1 MGAYYNKFFMRGR
14 KDLVQSMMYGSES
27 DEKISEQ
34 LEAQLLAGPTEAK
47 KEPSPSVK
55 EIETPQVYGAN
66 IKPTSMGDP
75 QDDDE
80 EEEEDMVSGSPET
93 VPPPT
98 DGFLKSEQDKAIL
111 AAAAEARMV
120 YNKMIQEEQKRVMI
134 QEEQKRVM
142 IQEEQK
148 RAAPRMSMEDRLKL
162 EFLRGQQALSFP
174 SGAMKESPMDM
185 NMASILRGQYQ
196 RSSNNVP
203 SYNTRPIQY
212 PPPPEPQERF
222 QDMNIRSLTS
232 RLTQIQM
239 QKERT
244 ERQIQM
250 AKEMM
255 MQERRSSMSS
265 TGSASQGYATGDVN
279 VISPTESERVAAQ
292 QQHQQLRGIEMQL
305 MNEMSIGRGR
315 SSQSSFPFS
324 DVSPRSNTEFMN
336 NMSNS
341 DYLAMLQ
348 RRRMMSSRSG
358 ASSMPFPAMS
368 SSLGS
373 SHSGLTRGMISKI
386 MNSSKTHQEIM
397 MMAARDLREGG
408 PSMMQRRQ
416 QLDTQGTTE
425 APKATTSDMPS
436 RLPPLKRKNSGRAS
450 AA

>member
-1 MGAYYNKFFMRGR
+1 MRGR
-14 KDLVQSMMYGSES
+14 KDLVESMMYGSES

-34 LEAQLLAGPTEAK
+34 LEAQLLAGPTEA
-47 KEPSPSVK
+47 SPSVK

-80 EEEEDMVSGSPET
+80 EEEEDVVSGSPET

-98 DGFLKSEQDKAIL
+98 DSFLKSEQDKAIL

-120 YNKMIQEEQKRVMI
+120 YNKMIQEEQKRM
-134 QEEQKRVM
+134 M

-148 RAAPRMSMEDRLKL
+148 RAAPRMSMADRLKL
-162 EFLRGQQALSFP
+162 EFLRGRQQALSFP
-174 SGAMKESPMDM
+174 SGAMNESPMDM

-239 QKERT
+239 EKERT

-292 QQHQQLRGIEMQL
+292 QQQQQLRGIEMQL
-305 MNEMSIGRGR
+305 MNEMSIGRGEII
-315 SSQSSFPFS
+315 SVFFPF
-324 DVSPRSNTEFMN
+324 
-336 NMSNS
+336 
-341 DYLAMLQ
+341 L
-348 RRRMMSSRSG
+348 
-358 ASSMPFPAMS
+358 
-368 SSLGS
+368 
-373 SHSGLTRGMISKI
+373 
-386 MNSSKTHQEIM
+386 
-397 MMAARDLREGG
+397 
-408 PSMMQRRQ
+408 RRQ
-416 QLDTQGTTE
+416 S
-425 APKATTSDMPS
+425 K
-436 RLPPLKRKNSGRAS
+436 K
-450 AA
+450 

>member
-1 MGAYYNKFFMRGR
+1 MRGR
-14 KDLVQSMMYGSES
+14 KDLVESMMYGSES

-34 LEAQLLAGPTEAK
+34 LEAQLLAGPTEA
-47 KEPSPSVK
+47 SPSVK
-55 EIETPQVYGAN
+55 EIETPQVYRAN

-75 QDDDE
+75 QDDDL
-80 EEEEDMVSGSPET
+80 EEEEDVVSGSPET

-98 DGFLKSEQDKAIL
+98 DSFLKSEQDKAIL

-134 QEEQKRVM
+134 QEKQKRVM

-148 RAAPRMSMEDRLKL
+148 RAAPRMSIEDRLKL
-162 EFLRGQQALSFP
+162 EFLRGRQQALSFP
-174 SGAMKESPMDM
+174 SGAMNESPMDM

-203 SYNTRPIQY
+203 SFTRPIQY

-239 QKERT
+239 EKERT

-292 QQHQQLRGIEMQL
+292 QQQQQLRGIEMQL

-341 DYLAMLQ
+341 DYLAILQ
-348 RRRMMSSRSG
+348 RRRMMSGRSG

-397 MMAARDLREGG
+397 MMAARDLREGPG
-408 PSMMQRRQ
+408 PSMLQRRQ
-416 QLDTQGTTE
+416 QLDTQGTVE
-425 APKATTSDMPS
+425 APKATASDMPS

>member
-34 LEAQLLAGPTEAK
+34 LEAQLLSGPTPCV
-47 KEPSPSVK
+47 KESNDDESPSLK
-55 EIETPQVYGAN
+55 EIETPQMYGAN
-66 IKPTSMGDP
+66 IKQTPMGDP
-75 QDDDE
+75 QDDNN
-80 EEEEDMVSGSPET
+80 EEEDEDVSGSPET
-93 VPPPT
+93 VPPT
-98 DGFLKSEQDKAIL
+98 DSFLKSEQDKAIFH
-111 AAAAEARMV
+111 AAAEARMV
-120 YNKMIQEEQKRVMI
+120 YNKMIQEEQKRVML
-134 QEEQKRVM
+134 
-142 IQEEQK
+142 QEEQK

-162 EFLRGQQALSFP
+162 EYLRGRQQALSLS
-174 SGAMKESPMDM
+174 SGAVNESPMDM
-185 NMASILRGQYQ
+185 NMASLLREQYQ
-196 RSSNNVP
+196 KSSNNVP
-203 SYNTRPIQY
+203 SYTRPIQY

-232 RLTQIQM
+232 KLTQIQM
-239 QKERT
+239 EKEKT
-244 ERQIQM
+244 ERQIRM

-255 MQERRSSMSS
+255 MQGRRSSMSS
-265 TGSASQGYATGDVN
+265 IGSASQGYATGDVN

-292 QQHQQLRGIEMQL
+292 QQQQQLRGIEMQL

-324 DVSPRSNTEFMN
+324 DVSPRSNTGFMN
-336 NMSNS
+336 NVSNS
-341 DYLAMLQ
+341 DYLAILQ
-348 RRRMMSSRSG
+348 RRRMMLGRSG
-358 ASSMPFPAMS
+358 ASSMPFSSMP

-397 MMAARDLREGG
+397 MMAARDLREGVG

-416 QLDTQGTTE
+416 QLDTQGTVE
-425 APKATTSDMPS
+425 APKATASNMPS
-436 RLPPLKRKNSGRAS
+436 SLPPLKRKDSGRAS

>member
-27 DEKISEQ
+27 DNLSEQ
-34 LEAQLLAGPTEAK
+34 LEAQLLAGPTYTK
-47 KEPSPSVK
+47 KESDDESV
-55 EIETPQVYGAN
+55 
-66 IKPTSMGDP
+66 GDP
-75 QDDDE
+75 QDDDNE
-80 EEEEDMVSGSPET
+80 EEEEDGMVSGSPET
-93 VPPPT
+93 VPPT
-98 DGFLKSEQDKAIL
+98 EFSFLKSDQDKAIL

-120 YNKMIQEEQKRVMI
+120 YNKMIQEQKRA
-134 QEEQKRVM
+134 M

-148 RAAPRMSMEDRLKL
+148 RAMPHMSMEDRLKL
-162 EFLRGQQALSFP
+162 EFLRGRQQALSFP
-174 SGAMKESPMDM
+174 SGAVNESPMDI
-185 NMASILRGQYQ
+185 NMATSILRGQYQ

-203 SYNTRPIQY
+203 SYTRPIQY
-212 PPPPEPQERF
+212 PHPPEPQERF

-239 QKERT
+239 EKERT

-292 QQHQQLRGIEMQL
+292 QQQQQQLRGIEMQL

-341 DYLAMLQ
+341 DYLAILQ
-348 RRRMMSSRSG
+348 RRRMSGRSG
-358 ASSMPFPAMS
+358 ASSMPSSSFLQ

-397 MMAARDLREGG
+397 MMAARDLREGVG
-408 PSMMQRRQ
+408 PSMLQRRQ
-416 QLDTQGTTE
+416 QLDTQGTIE
-425 APKATTSDMPS
+425 APKATADMPS

>member
-27 DEKISEQ
+27 DNLSEQ
-34 LEAQLLAGPTEAK
+34 LEAQLLAGPTYAK
-47 KEPSPSVK
+47 KESDDDESVK
-55 EIETPQVYGAN
+55 EIDTPQVYGAN
-66 IKPTSMGDP
+66 IKQTAMGDP
-75 QDDDE
+75 QDDDN
-80 EEEEDMVSGSPET
+80 EEDDDEDEMVSGSPET
-93 VPPPT
+93 VPPT
-98 DGFLKSEQDKAIL
+98 DSFLKSDQDKAIL

-120 YNKMIQEEQKRVMI
+120 YNKMIQEEQKRA
-134 QEEQKRVM
+134 M

-148 RAAPRMSMEDRLKL
+148 RAASRMSMEDRLKL
-162 EFLRGQQALSFP
+162 EFLRGRQQALSFP
-174 SGAMKESPMDM
+174 SGAVNESPMDM
-185 NMASILRGQYQ
+185 NMAISILRGQYQ

-203 SYNTRPIQY
+203 SYTRPIQY

-239 QKERT
+239 EKERT

-292 QQHQQLRGIEMQL
+292 QQQQQQLRGIEMQL

-341 DYLAMLQ
+341 DYLAILQ
-348 RRRMMSSRSG
+348 RRRMSGRSG
-358 ASSMPFPAMS
+358 ASSMPSSSFLQ

-397 MMAARDLREGG
+397 MMAARDLREGVG
-408 PSMMQRRQ
+408 PSMLQRRQ
-416 QLDTQGTTE
+416 QLDTQGTIE
-425 APKATTSDMPS
+425 APKATADMPS

>member
-34 LEAQLLAGPTEAK
+34 LEAQLLAGPTEA
-47 KEPSPSVK
+47 SPSVK
-55 EIETPQVYGAN
+55 EIKTPQVYGAN
-66 IKPTSMGDP
+66 IKPAFMGDP

-80 EEEEDMVSGSPET
+80 EEEEDVVSGSPET

-98 DGFLKSEQDKAIL
+98 DSFLKSEQDKAIL

-120 YNKMIQEEQKRVMI
+120 YNKII

-162 EFLRGQQALSFP
+162 EFIRGRQQALSFP
-174 SGAMKESPMDM
+174 SGAMNESPMDM

-196 RSSNNVP
+196 RPSNNVP
-203 SYNTRPIQY
+203 SYTRPIQY

-239 QKERT
+239 EKERT

-341 DYLAMLQ
+341 DYLAILQ
-348 RRRMMSSRSG
+348 RRRMMASRSS

-397 MMAARDLREGG
+397 MMAARDLREGPG
-408 PSMMQRRQ
+408 PSMLQRRQ
-416 QLDTQGTTE
+416 QLDTQEPTV
-425 APKATTSDMPS
+425 APKATASDMPS

>member
-66 IKPTSMGDP
+66 IKQTSMGDP
-75 QDDDE
+75 QDDDDE
-80 EEEEDMVSGSPET
+80 EEEEDNVVSGSPET

-98 DGFLKSEQDKAIL
+98 DSFLKSEQDKAIL

-134 QEEQKRVM
+134 QEEQKR
-142 IQEEQK
+142 
-148 RAAPRMSMEDRLKL
+148 AAPRMSMEDRLKL
-162 EFLRGQQALSFP
+162 EFLQQALSFP
-174 SGAMKESPMDM
+174 SGAMNESPLDM

-239 QKERT
+239 EKERT

-348 RRRMMSSRSG
+348 RRRMMSGRSG
-358 ASSMPFPAMS
+358 ASSMLFPAMS

-408 PSMMQRRQ
+408 PSMLQRRQ

>member
-1 MGAYYNKFFMRGR
+1 MRGR

-34 LEAQLLAGPTEAK
+34 LEAQLLAGPTEA
-47 KEPSPSVK
+47 SPSVK
-55 EIETPQVYGAN
+55 ETETPQVYGAN

-75 QDDDE
+75 QDDDDE
-80 EEEEDMVSGSPET
+80 EEEEDVVSGSVSET

-98 DGFLKSEQDKAIL
+98 DNFLKSEQDKAIL

-142 IQEEQK
+142 IIQEEQQK

-162 EFLRGQQALSFP
+162 EFLRGRQQALSFP
-174 SGAMKESPMDM
+174 SGAMNESPMDM

-239 QKERT
+239 DKERT

-250 AKEMM
+250 AKKMM
-255 MQERRSSMSS
+255 MQERRNSMSS

-292 QQHQQLRGIEMQL
+292 QQQQQLRGIGMQL

-368 SSLGS
+368 PSLGS

-397 MMAARDLREGG
+397 MMAARDLREGVG
-408 PSMMQRRQ
+408 PSMLQRRQ

-425 APKATTSDMPS
+425 APKPTTSDMPS

>member
-1 MGAYYNKFFMRGR
+1 
-14 KDLVQSMMYGSES
+14 MYGSES

-34 LEAQLLAGPTEAK
+34 LEAQLLAGPTEA
-47 KEPSPSVK
+47 SPSVK

-80 EEEEDMVSGSPET
+80 EEEEDVVSGSPET

-98 DGFLKSEQDKAIL
+98 DSFLKSEQDKAIL

-120 YNKMIQEEQKRVMI
+120 YNKMIQEEQKRM
-134 QEEQKRVM
+134 M

-148 RAAPRMSMEDRLKL
+148 RAAPRMSMADRLKL
-162 EFLRGQQALSFP
+162 EFLRGRQQALSFP
-174 SGAMKESPMDM
+174 SGAMNESPMDM

-239 QKERT
+239 EKERT

-292 QQHQQLRGIEMQL
+292 QQQQQLRGIEMQL

-324 DVSPRSNTEFMN
+324 DVSPRSNIEFMN

-341 DYLAMLQ
+341 DYLAILQ

-397 MMAARDLREGG
+397 MMAARDLREGPG

-416 QLDTQGTTE
+416 QLDTQGIE
-425 APKATTSDMPS
+425 APKATASDMPS